1 LPIFSGGALR
11 GNLRGAEAD
20 YAAAVAEYNGTVIQA
35 LQELADAAVGQRALG
50 PQLER
55 TNDAVAA
62 AREAWRIQSN
72 RYEGGLASYLD
83 VLSAQDELL
92 ANLRA
97 QSDLQSRSFA
107 LDVALV
113 RALGGGYQIKKS

>member
-1 LPIFSGGALR
+1 
-11 GNLRGAEAD
+11 
-20 YAAAVAEYNGTVIQA
+20 
-35 LQELADAAVGQRALG
+35 LG

-55 TNDAVAA
+55 TTDAVDS

-72 RYEGGLASYLD
+72 RYEGGLANYLEVLTAQD
-83 VLSAQDELL
+83 VLLE
-92 ANLRA
+92 NLRA

-113 RALGGGYQIKKS
+113 RALGGGYSIKTL

>member
-1 LPIFSGGALR
+1 
-11 GNLRGAEAD
+11 LRGAEAD
-20 YAAAVAEYNGTVIQA
+20 YAAAVAEYDRTVIQA
-35 LQELADAAVGQRALG
+35 LQELADAAVGQKALG

-55 TNDAVAA
+55 TGDAVDA

-72 RYEGGLASYLD
+72 RYAGGLASYLE

-92 ANLRA
+92 ANLRE

-113 RALGGGYQIKKS
+113 RALGGGYSDKSI